1 MIHGYS
7 SSYFNLF
14 LIYTVARNILK
25 YIPSKITV
33 LREITRNIHTL
44 NGCVNFLGDDKGP
57 REDLLS

>member
-7 SSYFNLF
+7 
-14 LIYTVARNILK
+14 
-25 YIPSKITV
+25 KIAV
-33 LREITRNIHTL
+33 LREITRNIGTL